1 MIFFLLVKCYF
12 ILESSERL
20 FFTLLH
26 TKSKWMR
33 FHISFWTCKA
43 FLPSSSSTFLSCYCF
58 QNAASVRCPPYLPVD
73 RYMCFPGFQA
83 GKRKG
88 RKIVNESWEREG
100 EKNRWCVH
108 TKHMQALTL
117 LCNDLLHFSPLFLSP
132 TDEEEAKT
140 KQADPPPPSPS
151 TPVPATK
158 MQSTPAKRK
167 RKKAEG
173 TEEEDGEKL
182 AADDSLTSTKNR
194 RKKVMT
200 PSER

>member
-1 MIFFLLVKCYF
+1 
-12 ILESSERL
+12 
-20 FFTLLH
+20 
-26 TKSKWMR
+26 
-33 FHISFWTCKA
+33 
-43 FLPSSSSTFLSCYCF
+43 
-58 QNAASVRCPPYLPVD
+58 
-73 RYMCFPGFQA
+73 
-83 GKRKG
+83 
-88 RKIVNESWEREG
+88 
-100 EKNRWCVH
+100 
-108 TKHMQALTL
+108 MQALTL

-167 RKKAEG
+167 RKTAER
-173 TEEEDGEKL
+173 TEKEDGEKL
-182 AADDSLTSTKNR
+182 AADDSLTSAKNR